1 MSQPITVIQNYQLM
15 YSKYDIESLEHN
27 INRLSLRNLV
37 KTQVLTVEFCR
48 KYILHPEEYAM
59 CNEDH
64 YISKEDIVIYQ
75 PHITLEQL
83 NSNKY
88 YHLHRVE

>member
-1 MSQPITVIQNYQLM
+1 MEDMSDLIIFIQNYQLM
-15 YSKYDIESLEHN
+15 YAKYDIKTLEHN
-27 INRLSLRNLV
+27 IDRLSLRNLL

-83 NSNKY
+83 NSKK
-88 YHLHRVE
+88 